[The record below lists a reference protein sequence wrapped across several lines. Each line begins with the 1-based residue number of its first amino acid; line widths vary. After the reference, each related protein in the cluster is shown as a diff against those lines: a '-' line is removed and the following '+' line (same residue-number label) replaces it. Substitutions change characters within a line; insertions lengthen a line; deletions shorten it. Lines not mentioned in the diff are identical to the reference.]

1 MPGLLRGMARTA
13 VVAGTATAVS
23 NRVSRRQAE
32 KWSDQGQEYMPSRV
46 YPAEGYPPQQG
57 YPQEAYPQQAPP
69 PVQDDRERQIAQL
82 KELAELKEQ
91 GILTEEEFAAQK
103 AQILGT

>member
-32 KWSDQGQEYMPSRV
+32 RWSQQEQ
-46 YPAEGYPPQQG
+46 GYP
-57 YPQEAYPQQAPP
+57 PQEAYPPQQAYAAPP
-69 PVQDDRERQIAQL
+69 PSAGDDRDRQIAQL
-82 KELAELKEQ
+82 KELADLKAQ

-103 AQILGT
+103 AEILGG

>member
-32 KWSDQGQEYMPSRV
+32 RWSQQDAPQQQYYDEP
-46 YPAEGYPPQQG
+46 PPQQ
-57 YPQEAYPQQAPP
+57 AYAAPP
-69 PVQDDRERQIAQL
+69 PPPPPPADDPRIEQL
-82 KELAELKEQ
+82 QKLAELKGQ
-91 GILTEEEFAAQK
+91 GILTDEEFAAEK
-103 AQILGT
+103 ARILGG

>member
-1 MPGLLRGMARTA
+1 MARTA

-32 KWSDQGQEYMPSRV
+32 RWSQQEQ
-46 YPAEGYPPQQG
+46 GYP
-57 YPQEAYPQQAPP
+57 PQEAYPPQQAYAAPP
-69 PVQDDRERQIAQL
+69 PAAGDDRDRQIAQL
-82 KELAELKEQ
+82 KELADLKAQ

-103 AQILGT
+103 AEILGG

>member
-23 NRVSRRQAE
+23 NRVSRRQTE
-32 KWSDQGQEYMPSRV
+32 RWSQQEQ
-46 YPAEGYPPQQG
+46 GYPPQG
-57 YPQEAYPQQAPP
+57 YPPEAYQQPPAAPP
-69 PVQDDRERQIAQL
+69 MVDDRDRQIAQL
-82 KELAELKEQ
+82 KELADLKAQ

-103 AQILGT
+103 AKILGA